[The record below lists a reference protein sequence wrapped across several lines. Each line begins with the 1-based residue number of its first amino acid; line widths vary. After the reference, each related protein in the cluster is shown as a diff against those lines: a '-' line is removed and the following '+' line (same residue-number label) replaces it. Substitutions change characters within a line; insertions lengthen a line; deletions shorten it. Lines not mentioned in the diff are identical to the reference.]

1 RLCGG
6 ILPAAYKDF
15 QALVVPYSLLAP
27 FVLMIYEQH
36 RRSGVDLDA
45 AQQARTLAEAETH
58 LQRATDE
65 LNGRMSGA
73 LTQLRNGY
81 EELNQELARAG
92 RALESIRG
100 AVAAGAKVGA
110 TTGVANGAQASA
122 KYGHG

>member
-1 RLCGG
+1 
-6 ILPAAYKDF
+6 
-15 QALVVPYSLLAP
+15 VPYSLLAP

-45 AQQARTLAEAETH
+45 TQQAQALTEAEIH
-58 LQRATDE
+58 LKRATDE

-73 LTQLRNGY
+73 LTQFRNGY

-100 AVAAGAKVGA
+100 AVEAGGNTGAKVGA
-110 TTGVANGAQASA
+110 TNGNGAHAAA
-122 KYGHG
+122 KNGRS